1 MRKGSKMSPEALKK
15 MSIAT
20 KKLWESPDFRKKM
33 SGRKGMT
40 GKKHSPVTIAKMS
53 EIKKGVLNPMFG
65 KLVSGETRKKISQSG
80 LGRKHTPET
89 IEKMKSKK
97 YTLESKEKLSNAARE
112 AWDRPDVRKRTCDS
126 IKKAMNVPETRRKLS
141 EAACK
146 GIQEGRRK
154 AGVRGIQ
161 GGFLSKKN
169 NKILHY
175 RSLLEL
181 HWYQLLEQ
189 MSKVHRYYVEP
200 VRIPYEWE
208 GSTHH
213 YLPDLRI
220 RYTDGTTELVEIK
233 PEYLWDD
240 LQNQAKFKA
249 ARKWCKT
256 RRVSTTFKVV
266 GYEEL
271 N

>member
-15 MSIAT
+15 MSEAT
-20 KKLWESPDFRKKM
+20 KKLWKDPNFRKKM

-40 GKKHSPVTIAKMS
+40 GKKHSSVTIVKMS
-53 EIKKGVLNPMFG
+53 EIKKGELNPMFG
-65 KLVSGETRKKISQSG
+65 KLVSEETRKKIGQSG

-97 YTLESKEKLSNAARE
+97 HTLESKEKLSRAARE
-112 AWDRPDVRKRTCDS
+112 AWDRPDVRKRMCDS

-141 EAACK
+141 ESACR

-161 GGFLSKKN
+161 GDFISKKN

-189 MSKVHRYYVEP
+189 MSKVHKYYVEP
-200 VRIPYEWE
+200 VRIPYEFE
-208 GSTHH
+208 GSIHY

-220 RYTDGTTELVEIK
+220 RYTDSTTELVEIK
-233 PEYLWDD
+233 PECFWDEHR
-240 LQNQAKFKA
+240 NIIKFEA
-249 ARKWCKT
+249 AQKWCKN
-256 RRVSTTFKVV
+256 RKVPTTFKVV
-266 GYEEL
+266 GYRGLE
-271 N
+271 